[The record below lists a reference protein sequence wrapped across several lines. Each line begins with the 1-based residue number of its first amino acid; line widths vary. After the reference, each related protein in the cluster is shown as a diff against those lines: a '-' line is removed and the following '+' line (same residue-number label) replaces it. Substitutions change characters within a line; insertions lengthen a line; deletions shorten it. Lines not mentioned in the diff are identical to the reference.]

1 MTTNPP
7 NPTQTTTTTSPDE
20 GMRAVAERIRAGR
33 NFLITSHRNPD
44 GDALGSGLA
53 LQRLIRQLGKEAR
66 VQVRDGF
73 GKPLLNIPGAPEVT
87 ITDSLPADYPNAYDA
102 CFTMECPEVERTG
115 YPVLPGPVVN
125 IDHHLGNTMYGEI
138 NYLDLDAPSV
148 GEMVLQINRNYLKLP
163 LDRETAIAMY
173 VSLATDTGFFRY
185 HNTTLR
191 TFQAA
196 EELVRAGVV
205 PGDVSLWINESTP
218 RGAIKLLGLCL
229 TTLELTANDR
239 IATIRLPQ
247 QFFAD
252 AGASPEDT
260 EGIVNYGRM
269 IEGVQV
275 SALLKEIDGGKST
288 RVSMRAKP
296 GVDVQK
302 VAARY
307 GGGGHAAASGCTI
320 PLPLDAAKEQLVGI
334 LRELVDSPAAS

>member
-1 MTTNPP
+1 MNPE
-7 NPTQTTTTTSPDE
+7 QASRD
-20 GMRAVAERIRAGR
+20 VAERIRTGR

-44 GDALGSGLA
+44 GDALGSGVA

-66 VQVRDGF
+66 MQVRDGF
-73 GKPLLNIPGAPEVT
+73 NAALRNIPGALEVT
-87 ITDSLPADYPNAYDA
+87 ITDHLPTDYPDAYDGV
-102 CFTMECPEVERTG
+102 FTMECPEVERTG

-148 GEMVLQINRNYLKLP
+148 GEMVLQINRNHLKLP
-163 LDRETAIAMY
+163 LDRETATAMY

-191 TFQAA
+191 AFEAA

-229 TTLELTANDR
+229 TTLELTADGK
-239 IATIRLPQ
+239 IATVELPKR
-247 QFFAD
+247 FFD
-252 AGASPEDT
+252 EAGASPEDT

-269 IEGVQV
+269 IDGVLV
-275 SALLKEIDGGKST
+275 SALLKEIDAQST

-296 GVDVQK
+296 GVDVQA
-302 VAARY
+302 VAAMF
-307 GGGGHAAASGCTI
+307 GGGGHKAASGCTM
-320 PLPLDAAKEQLVGI
+320 PFALAEAKSRLIGI
-334 LRELVDSPAAS
+334 LSEIV